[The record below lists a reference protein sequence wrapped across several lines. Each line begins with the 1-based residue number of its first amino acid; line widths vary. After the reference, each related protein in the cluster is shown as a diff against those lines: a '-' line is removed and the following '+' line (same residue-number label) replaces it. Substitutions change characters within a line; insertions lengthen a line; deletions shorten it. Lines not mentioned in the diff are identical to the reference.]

1 MEKETKPMGYCKR
14 YISITKNEYDEYY
27 IDYHLEFENGSL
39 ITLDGSNFN
48 LSKEK
53 LFEEIISINNIV
65 NEKTRYTRRIYL
77 RSLKGSL
84 NNRKLL
90 NNDSLMEIKKGLEGK
105 VKLNLTIFDK
115 NQLTL

>member
-1 MEKETKPMGYCKR
+1 MEKETKPTGYCKR
-14 YISITKNEYDEYY
+14 YISITKNKDEEYF

-53 LFEEIISINNIV
+53 LFEEIISINKMV
-65 NEKTRYTRRIYL
+65 NETTKYTRRTYL
-77 RSLKGSL
+77 RSLKLSL
-84 NNRKLL
+84 NNREKL
-90 NNDSLMEIKKGLEGK
+90 NKDALMEIKKGLEGK
-105 VKLNLTIFDK
+105 VRLNLTIFDK